1 MDFSAKLQGMFARC
15 VRNMIY
21 KLRDRVWP
29 LELGPLEAAKA
40 WEEVTAK
47 PNARQPS
54 GKRTTHPR
62 IQTVGGSRRVDVATQ
77 RRLIKTVVYK
87 SRFVCPTLTLYP
99 TP

>member
-1 MDFSAKLQGMFARC
+1 MAVSRIGNTIAMDFSAKLQGMFARC

-40 WEEVTAK
+40 WKEVTAK

-54 GKRTTHPR
+54 GKRTAHPR
-62 IQTVGGSRRVDVATQ
+62 IQTVGGSRRVDVARQ
-77 RRLIKTVVYK
+77 RRLIKPVLAK
-87 SRFVCPTLTLYP
+87 SP
-99 TP
+99 